1 MAIQSC
7 RKLKSSLFLPDVQ
20 PPGSLD
26 SCRAPGS
33 RWVSS
38 QWPPFSWR
46 WTAGSPGTFA
56 GVLKLHRG
64 YAAFHWSRGGRGYYQ
79 MFASPLSSR
88 LWHFP
93 LTALPLWPNTG
104 YSTCTGSI
112 NSVPAL
118 HKMTAKVVGFNN
130 STGTYH
136 VLQGFPRALQV
147 IQFGSRRWL
156 QSWLTE
162 LLGWPRAG
170 VNLCRVH
177 LQTLGRQGLVI
188 SNVLWAQSTMLESK
202 GRQGW
207 GSHVTWG
214 KGLGFTPGPGIT
226 NL

>member
-1 MAIQSC
+1 
-7 RKLKSSLFLPDVQ
+7 
-20 PPGSLD
+20 
-26 SCRAPGS
+26 
-33 RWVSS
+33 
-38 QWPPFSWR
+38 
-46 WTAGSPGTFA
+46 
-56 GVLKLHRG
+56 
-64 YAAFHWSRGGRGYYQ
+64 

-170 VNLCRVH
+170 VNLRRVH

-188 SNVLWAQSTMLESK
+188 SNVLWAQSTTLESK

-226 NL
+226 TCSQEFKDHSQEHYSWCTISIYSLRKWADLAIFQVAKTHSYFVFGKMEI